1 MSLLGQTSFLIS
13 DPEQTSTALILSRA
27 LAEDDQLEEAWTD
40 LYEPTAFLVGLADD
54 FTPLEMAEAADVVNS
69 SWRSNPQVIDDT
81 FAASVASELAARRE
95 VAIDPERASVRVMG
109 ARFVLDSYVLD
120 QLVFPSVAAYDD
132 GVAMGRF
139 EGSVLDVAA
148 AFGSDW
154 AYQRLVEAGVPA
166 DYPEYDPQLSAMRGE
181 VSGRAMD
188 SWAGTIYDAWLY
200 SLQPMWSSHGTAYP
214 EFMRTDAWA
223 AKAHNTGFGSY
234 TELKHDTILYA
245 KQAFAE
251 GETPQP
257 PAEPRHWVEPHPV
270 VYARLAAMAE
280 LMARGL
286 GARDLLADDVAAVLE
301 MLAEMYQRFERLALD
316 ELAGLAISRED
327 NLWLETMGARFE
339 LLWLLTA
346 EDIDPSDAQTGGF
359 TESPNDIAAVIADI
373 MSNPTSA
380 LEIGTGHIDQIYVLV
395 PNDDGDFQVA
405 RGGVYSFYEFW
416 VPRERRLTDEEWR
429 QMLSRG
435 EQPDRPGWAG
445 DFVVGLP

>member
-1 MSLLGQTSFLIS
+1 
-13 DPEQTSTALILSRA
+13 
-27 LAEDDQLEEAWTD
+27 
-40 LYEPTAFLVGLADD
+40 
-54 FTPLEMAEAADVVNS
+54 
-69 SWRSNPQVIDDT
+69 
-81 FAASVASELAARRE
+81 
-95 VAIDPERASVRVMG
+95 
-109 ARFVLDSYVLD
+109 
-120 QLVFPSVAAYDD
+120 
-132 GVAMGRF
+132 
-139 EGSVLDVAA
+139 
-148 AFGSDW
+148 
-154 AYQRLVEAGVPA
+154 
-166 DYPEYDPQLSAMRGE
+166 
-181 VSGRAMD
+181 
-188 SWAGTIYDAWLY
+188 
-200 SLQPMWSSHGTAYP
+200 
-214 EFMRTDAWA
+214 
-223 AKAHNTGFGSY
+223 
-234 TELKHDTILYA
+234 
-245 KQAFAE
+245 
-251 GETPQP
+251 
-257 PAEPRHWVEPHPV
+257 
-270 VYARLAAMAE
+270 MAE